1 MRALPITLI
10 FKSKKDVSLSE
21 VFALFN
27 CSSLGYISGI
37 CSANVG
43 LSMVNISSRYREVS
57 LNLSMST
64 NRLDFWR
71 FYIKSLS

>member
-1 MRALPITLI
+1 MLISLPITLI
-10 FKSKKDVSLSE
+10 FKSKNDDPLSE

-43 LSMVNISSRYREVS
+43 LSMVNVSSRYPEVS
-57 LNLSMST
+57 LNLSIRS
-64 NRLDFWR
+64 NRLDF
-71 FYIKSLS
+71 